1 MHRAV
6 IQLGKLESR
15 RGSPTMQYTARKRWA
30 FDLISGS
37 CERRRNWPGM
47 LASGPGDVAKTRH
60 VPHRPPSA
68 RGRSCKLK
76 ICVYLITASSR
87 ALGPDTNIQYVDVR
101 EPKGSV
107 CAGPLGAFKKR
118 IHDHVSESE
127 CLKLCRPVARWYYID
142 SCSIVCVRVAWGQ
155 ENVFEH
161 KSPHPTSPGL
171 PA

>member
-1 MHRAV
+1 
-6 IQLGKLESR
+6 
-15 RGSPTMQYTARKRWA
+15 
-30 FDLISGS
+30 
-37 CERRRNWPGM
+37 M

-68 RGRSCKLK
+68 RGRPCKLK
-76 ICVYLITASSR
+76 ICVYLTTASSR
-87 ALGPDTNIQYVDVR
+87 ALSPDTNIRGRQGTQGGR
-101 EPKGSV
+101 
-107 CAGPLGAFKKR
+107 LRGAARGIQVKR